1 MIQNISII
9 IPTYNER
16 ENIAQLIPDIQNI
29 TNENKMNAE
38 IIIVDDN
45 SPDKTSEIAEKLNK
59 QYGNIKVIKRS
70 SKQGVGSARR
80 LGFSHASMPII
91 ISMEGDNSHKPKYIP
106 ELVKEIN
113 KGADIVIGSRYMKG
127 SKIINWPIKRRII
140 SMLANWI
147 ARFFAG
153 VKLTDVTNG
162 YRAFKKEILEKL
174 VIDSESYPYNMEF
187 ACETIWKG
195 YKASEL
201 PIIFEHRKIGTSKL
215 YASREFISFFATA
228 FRFSYTYRPMRV
240 FGLIGALFFFIG
252 FLSACYLIYLK
263 INTGFI
269 GDRLP
274 LIVTSLILII
284 SGIQIF
290 FFGLIVNIINK
301 LRRDIS
307 K

>member
-1 MIQNISII
+1 MIKNISII

-29 TNENKMNAE
+29 TKENKINVE

-80 LGFSHASMPII
+80 LGFSQANMPII
-91 ISMEGDNSHKPKYIP
+91 ISMEGDNTHKPKYIP
-106 ELVKEIN
+106 EFVNEIN
-113 KGADIVIGSRYMKG
+113 KGADLVIGSRYMKD

-140 SMLANWI
+140 SKLANWT
-147 ARFFAG
+147 ARFFTG

-162 YRAFKKEILEKL
+162 YRAFKKEILKKL
-174 VIDSESYPYNMEF
+174 VVDSKSYPYNMEF
-187 ACETIWKG
+187 ACEAIWRG
-195 YKASEL
+195 YKTSEI

-215 YASREFISFFATA
+215 NASREFLSFFAVA

-240 FGLIGALFFFIG
+240 FGLIGVLFSFTG
-252 FLSACYLIYLK
+252 FLLACYLIYLK

-269 GDRLP
+269 GERLP

-284 SGIQIF
+284 SGVQIF
-290 FFGLIVNIINK
+290 FFGLIVNIINRF
-301 LRRDIS
+301 RREIT